1 MMIGRSLPT
10 QTPFISIFLF
20 ALAAIFGAA
29 GQFLYKS
36 GAESASG
43 SILSYLNVRIFG
55 GVFCYIAVMV
65 LFVAAFRK
73 GGRLTVLYP
82 VYASTFIWAS
92 VIALLIYGQ
101 PIKPANVFGML
112 LLVLG
117 MYFMGR

>member
-1 MMIGRSLPT
+1 MTGRTLST
-10 QTPFISIFLF
+10 QTPLISILLF

-43 SILSYLNVRIFG
+43 SVLSYINLRILG

-65 LFVAAFRK
+65 LIVAAFRK
-73 GGRLTVLYP
+73 RVRLTVLYP

-92 VIALLIYGQ
+92 VIAMLAYGQ
-101 PIKPANVFGML
+101 PVEPAHEV
-112 LLVLG
+112 
-117 MYFMGR
+117 